1 MIFNL
6 NFYVLMASD
15 AFYGFPGP
23 SRSPPQTVC
32 GELAPARIN
41 WTKKTNKSRDTSWV
55 SVRHLKDSDKYWDLF
70 QIIIT
75 FTGW

>member
-32 GELAPARIN
+32 GELVPARIN
-41 WTKKTNKSRDTSWV
+41 ERHELSLSPQSGTWRILTN
-55 SVRHLKDSDKYWDLF
+55 
-70 QIIIT
+70 IGT
-75 FTGW
+75 FFR